1 MFAGGILM
9 VGINQMLYEFL
20 QEHIDDITEEW
31 LSYRVE
37 TKGSVYS
44 ISAGEKSE
52 KSLREQNRLTN
63 LTIASSLLEDKE
75 IFEENKKNWALLVA
89 QSRIHTRTP
98 IYEVQEAL
106 GKVRL
111 AYWSWIEK
119 FVEQNGEKV
128 LRTDILHW
136 GIAIHMAF
144 DALMVEFSKR
154 YDELMNTRL
163 SAQQMLIEELN
174 APIIK
179 LNETIGVL
187 PIIGEIDTTRV
198 QSIADYVPQKSVEL
212 GVSHLF
218 IDLSGVSL
226 IDTMVANH
234 LYQMTQMLDLLGI
247 KSSLTGIRPEIAQT
261 SVQLGL
267 DFSRISTYGSLQLAL
282 RKNLATIS

>member
-1 MFAGGILM
+1 M
-9 VGINQMLYEFL
+9 VEINQMLFEFL
-20 QEHIDDITEEW
+20 QENIDNITEEW
-31 LSYRVE
+31 LSYREE
-37 TKGSVYS
+37 TEGSIYS
-44 ISAGEKSE
+44 KKAGEKSE
-52 KSLREQNRLTN
+52 KNLREQNRITN
-63 LTIASSLLEDKE
+63 LTIASSLLPDKG

-106 GKVRL
+106 SKVRK
-111 AYWSWIEK
+111 AYWLFVEK
-119 FVEQNGEKV
+119 FVDQQGDKV
-128 LRTDILHW
+128 LRSDILRW

-144 DALMVEFSKR
+144 DELQVEFSKR

-163 SAQQMLIEELN
+163 NAQQMLIEELN

-179 LNETIGVL
+179 LNDTVGVL
-187 PIIGEIDTTRV
+187 PIIGDIDTTRV
-198 QSIADYVPQKSVEL
+198 QSISDYVPHKCVEL
-212 GVSHLF
+212 DVSHLF
-218 IDLSGVSL
+218 IDLSSVSL

-247 KSSLTGIRPEIAQT
+247 QSSLTGIRPEIAQT

-282 RKNLATIS
+282 RKNLTTLS

>member
-1 MFAGGILM
+1 M

-31 LSYRVE
+31 LSLRVE

-44 ISAGEKSE
+44 ISAGEKTE

-111 AYWSWIEK
+111 AYWSWIEN

-128 LRTDILHW
+128 LRTDILNW

-179 LNETIGVL
+179 LNGTIGVL
-187 PIIGEIDTTRV
+187 PIIGDIDTTRV

-212 GVSHLF
+212 GISHLF

-247 KSSLTGIRPEIAQT
+247 QSSLTGIRPEIAQT

-282 RKNLATIS
+282 RKNLATIG